1 MIIDKASYD
10 KLFAT
15 KFWSK
20 LNESI
25 VPFDDKPIDKD
36 PYLDSLYNQIQNFTY
51 LPSHPREYI
60 VYNKHNGISRYV
72 PTFKRKDYCVYYLCV
87 KLLENEIAINRVE
100 GTYGGWT
107 LGNPIRLKEEQE
119 LLELDYI
126 PFNTINELS
135 WATEWRSFQGIARK
149 FKEIDDFKYF
159 INLDIANFY
168 DTINLTILE
177 RKLRHIVPKN
187 KQDVV
192 SLLMHFL
199 QGWNKRLE
207 GYSSKTIGIP
217 QDEIGD
223 ISRIL
228 ANFYL
233 QDYDK
238 YMYEIC
244 EKYGAKFIRFA
255 DDQIIFAKSKEDAR
269 KILFEASKHL
279 FKINLNLNSG
289 KVKEFDSK
297 QTFDQYWA
305 FEIFDL
311 LQAKEDREKINEAI
325 RRYFELTEQNIRFRD
340 YSVLKRL
347 LSIDID
353 LISAEHKHKIL
364 SIYYNIDLLSTL
376 DLWHFR
382 RIRQL
387 ANNDEEFFGLL
398 DSLIPTALFNSYHYQ
413 LLRFYTKDR
422 DSEKTVEIRK
432 RISEIKP

>member
-1 MIIDKASYD
+1 MKIDKASYD

-20 LNESI
+20 LNESL

-36 PYLDSLYNQIQNFTY
+36 KYLDHLYNQIQDFTY
-51 LPSHPREYI
+51 SPSHPREYI

-87 KLLENEIAINRVE
+87 KLLENEIANNRVE
-100 GTYGGWT
+100 GTFGGWT

-126 PFNTINELS
+126 PFNTFNELS
-135 WATEWRSFQGIARK
+135 WANEWRSFQGIARK
-149 FKEIDDFKYF
+149 YKDLADHNYF

-168 DTINLTILE
+168 DTINLTVLE
-177 RKLRHIVPKN
+177 RKLRHIVSKN
-187 KQDVV
+187 KQNVV
-192 SLLMHFL
+192 TLLMHFL
-199 QGWNKRLE
+199 HGWNKRLE

-233 QDYDK
+233 QDYDLLMSDVCKK
-238 YMYEIC
+238 YD
-244 EKYGAKFIRFA
+244 AQFIRFA

-269 KILFEASKHL
+269 KILFEASKDL

-289 KVKEFDSK
+289 KVKEFESK
-297 QTFDQYWA
+297 ESFEQYWA

-311 LQAKEDREKINEAI
+311 LQDKEDGDKINEAI
-325 RRYFELTEQNIRFRD
+325 KRYFDLKKSNVQFRD
-340 YSVLKRL
+340 YSVLKRF
-347 LSIDID
+347 LSINLN
-353 LISAEHKHKIL
+353 LIKPEYKHKIL
-364 SIYYNIDLLSTL
+364 AVYYNIDVLSTL

-387 ANNDEEFFGLL
+387 ANNDNDFFELL
-398 DSLIPTALFNSYHYQ
+398 DSLIPTSLFNSYHFQ
-413 LLRFYTKDR
+413 LLRFYKKDR
-422 DSEKTVEIRK
+422 DNERVEEILKRLKELKT
-432 RISEIKP
+432 

>member
-1 MIIDKASYD
+1 MKIDKASYD

-15 KFWSK
+15 KFWAK
-20 LNESI
+20 LNESL
-25 VPFDDKPIDKD
+25 VPFDDKPIDKKQ
-36 PYLDSLYNQIQNFTY
+36 YLDNLYNQIQDFTY
-51 LPSHPREYI
+51 SPSHPREYI
-60 VYNKHNGISRYV
+60 VFNKYNGISRYV

-87 KLLENEIAINRVE
+87 KLLENEIAVNRVE

-135 WATEWRSFQGIARK
+135 WAIEWRSFQGVARTY
-149 FKEIDDFKYF
+149 KEIDDFKYF

-192 SLLMHFL
+192 TLLMHFL
-199 QGWNKRLE
+199 HGWNKRLE
-207 GYSSKTIGIP
+207 GYCSKTIGIP

-233 QDYDK
+233 QDYDQHMSVVCK
-238 YMYEIC
+238 
-244 EKYGAKFIRFA
+244 KYGAKFIRFA

-289 KVKEFDSK
+289 KVKEFGSK
-297 QTFDQYWA
+297 QAFDQYWA

-311 LQAKEDREKINEAI
+311 LQDKEDGEKINSAI
-325 RRYFELTEQNIRFRD
+325 KRYFELTEQNVPFRD
-340 YSVLKRL
+340 YSVLKRF
-347 LSIDID
+347 LSINVD
-353 LISAEHKHKIL
+353 LITPEHKHKIL

-387 ANNDEEFFGLL
+387 ANNDAEFFGLL
-398 DSLIPTALFNSYHYQ
+398 DSLIKTGLFNSFHYQ

-422 DSEKTVEIRK
+422 NSEKTEEIIK
-432 RISEIKP
+432 RISELKI

>member
-1 MIIDKASYD
+1 MKIDKTSYV
-10 KLFAT
+10 KLFQT

-20 LNESI
+20 LNESL
-25 VPFDDKPIDKD
+25 VPFDDKPIDKKT
-36 PYLDSLYNQIQNFTY
+36 YLDHLYSQIQDFTY
-51 LPSHPREYI
+51 SPSHPREYI

-87 KLLENEIAINRVE
+87 KLLENEIANNRVE
-100 GTYGGWT
+100 GTFGGWT

-149 FKEIDDFKYF
+149 YKDIADFQYF

-192 SLLMHFL
+192 TLLMHFL
-199 QGWNKRLE
+199 HGWNKRLE

-233 QDYDK
+233 QDYDQH
-238 YMYEIC
+238 MSDVC
-244 EKYGAKFIRFA
+244 EKIGAKFIRFA

-269 KILFEASKHL
+269 KILFEASKYL

-297 QTFDQYWA
+297 QAFEVYWA

-311 LQAKEDREKINEAI
+311 LQDKEDRVKINEAI
-325 RRYFELTEQNIRFRD
+325 KKYFELIDRDIRFRD
-340 YSVLKRL
+340 YSVLKRF
-347 LSIDID
+347 LSINVE
-353 LISAEHKHKIL
+353 LINPEYKHKIL
-364 SIYYNIDLLSTL
+364 SIFYNIDLLSTL
-376 DLWHFR
+376 DLWHYR

-387 ANNDEEFFGLL
+387 ANNDDEFFGLL
-398 DSLIPTALFNSYHYQ
+398 DSLVPTALFNSFHFQ
-413 LLRFYTKDR
+413 LLRFYRKDR
-422 DSEKTVEIRK
+422 NGEKIKEIIN
-432 RISEIKP
+432 RINELKT

>member
-1 MIIDKASYD
+1 MKIDKASYD

-20 LNESI
+20 LNESL

-36 PYLDSLYNQIQNFTY
+36 KYLDHLYNQIQDFTY
-51 LPSHPREYI
+51 SPSHPREYI

-87 KLLENEIAINRVE
+87 KLLENEIANNRVE
-100 GTYGGWT
+100 GTFGGWT

-126 PFNTINELS
+126 PFNTFNELS
-135 WATEWRSFQGIARK
+135 WANEWRSFQGIARK
-149 FKEIDDFKYF
+149 YKDLADHNYF

-168 DTINLTILE
+168 DTINLTVLE

-192 SLLMHFL
+192 TLLMHFL
-199 QGWNKRLE
+199 HGWNKRLE

-233 QDYDK
+233 QDYDLLMSDICKK
-238 YMYEIC
+238 YN
-244 EKYGAKFIRFA
+244 AQFIRFA

-269 KILFEASKHL
+269 KILFEASKDL
-279 FKINLNLNSG
+279 FKINLNLNSS
-289 KVKEFDSK
+289 KVKEFESK
-297 QTFDQYWA
+297 ESFEQYWA

-311 LQAKEDREKINEAI
+311 LQDKEDGDKINEAI
-325 RRYFELTEQNIRFRD
+325 KRYFDLKESNVRFRD
-340 YSVLKRL
+340 YSVLKRF
-347 LSIDID
+347 LSINLD
-353 LISAEHKHKIL
+353 LIKPEYKHKIL
-364 SIYYNIDLLSTL
+364 AVYYNIDVLSTL

-387 ANNDEEFFGLL
+387 ANNDNAFFELL
-398 DSLIPTALFNSYHYQ
+398 DSLIPTSLFNSYHFQ
-413 LLRFYTKDR
+413 LLRFYKKDR
-422 DSEKTVEIRK
+422 DNERVEEILKRLKELKT
-432 RISEIKP
+432 